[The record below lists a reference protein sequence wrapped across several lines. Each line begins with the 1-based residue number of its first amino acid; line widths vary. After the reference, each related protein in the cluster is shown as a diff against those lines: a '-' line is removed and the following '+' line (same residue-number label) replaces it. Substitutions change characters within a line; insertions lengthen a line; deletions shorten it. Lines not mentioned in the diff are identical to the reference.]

1 MCAEK
6 IELSVHVLQ
15 LRGSAAACVSK
26 LQNFNS
32 FALMRNTKGGDRW
45 STFEGKFHPEI
56 RELQRRIIII
66 KLRLLF
72 YKVHA
77 QGFFSACG
85 NSLRLMFRITNYF
98 KRALNELIRVDVHK

>member
-1 MCAEK
+1 MNHTIIELENKMCAEK

-77 QGFFSACG
+77 QGFFFCVRKLSQVEVQ
-85 NSLRLMFRITNYF
+85 NY
-98 KRALNELIRVDVHK
+98 KLL